1 MPRKSY
7 WQKVLGL
14 SSCTGIK
21 QSFFPCLPARSR
33 SGRQPGN
40 RVPFP
45 IYALIRHGGVAET
58 SPTSKALRV
67 PARTVRSCWVE
78 SAFVWMGLATNGV
91 GGASASPICPLSA
104 RRWEAAP
111 RPYRQTGYANGRPF
125 PDGLCLV
132 SHRGFEPRT
141 LWLKVKRLFLKNGLF
156 KPFF

>member
-40 RVPFP
+40 RVPFL

-78 SAFVWMGLATNGV
+78 SAFVWMGLATNGGRGSVSVPYLSSRFQAMRGRRLTMPVEEKRCGYIGSSSNWRKCKVV
-91 GGASASPICPLSA
+91 G
-104 RRWEAAP
+104 
-111 RPYRQTGYANGRPF
+111 
-125 PDGLCLV
+125 
-132 SHRGFEPRT
+132 
-141 LWLKVKRLFLKNGLF
+141 VKMRYFLFF
-156 KPFF
+156 